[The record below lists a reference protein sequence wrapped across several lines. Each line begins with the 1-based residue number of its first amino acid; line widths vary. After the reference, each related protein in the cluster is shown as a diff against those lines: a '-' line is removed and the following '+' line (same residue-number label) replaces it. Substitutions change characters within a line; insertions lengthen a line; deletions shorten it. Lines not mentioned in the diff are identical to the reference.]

1 MARFGI
7 RALATTVAALATVAL
22 GGSAQAAPA
31 PSGQDVGTRA
41 TWSCSGIPAGY
52 VSLQIDP
59 YRCGGTYPGH
69 LVSAPASGQWICG
82 WMGNALDG
90 FVIDQTSPST
100 GACHFNASWRIVA
113 V

>member
-1 MARFGI
+1 MARFGT
-7 RALATTVAALATVAL
+7 RALVTGALAALAL
-22 GGSAQAAPA
+22 GLAAAPA
-31 PSGQDVGTRA
+31 PAAPVVEDVTPSA
-41 TWSCSGIPAGY
+41 AWSCNGIPNGM

-82 WMGNALDG
+82 WMGSALDG
-90 FVIDQTSPST
+90 FVIDRTEPMT
-100 GACHFNASWRIVA
+100 GACHFNASWHIVA